1 MDVPTLDAVL
11 FLAPRKS
18 QVDVIQAVGRVM
30 CRAEGKDFGYIIL
43 PVAAPAGMAPERA
56 LDNNKRFQVVWQVL
70 KALRAYDERLDA
82 AINSMELNGQG
93 PENII
98 VEQVSLEKAKKQDD
112 PLSGTA
118 SDGDEAGSIESG
130 TDPLTQEIQGQLTL
144 LPSDWKESVFGRI
157 VKKVGSSLY
166 RDDWS
171 KDIATIAGRYIR
183 LIEQLL
189 EDPERQDAFQEFM
202 AALRQTLNPS
212 VDNVSAVEMLAQHIL
227 TAKPFTVGNGTGKQ
241 TSKKR
246 RSNEKN

>member
-1 MDVPTLDAVL
+1 M
-11 FLAPRKS
+11 
-18 QVDVIQAVGRVM
+18 
-30 CRAEGKDFGYIIL
+30 
-43 PVAAPAGMAPERA
+43 
-56 LDNNKRFQVVWQVL
+56 WQVL

-93 PENII
+93 PVNII

-144 LPSDWKESVFGRI
+144 LPSDWKELVFGRI

-166 RDDWS
+166 WDDWS

-189 EDPERQDAFQEFM
+189 EDPRAPGRLPGVRGC
-202 AALRQTLNPS
+202 AAPDLES
-212 VDNVSAVEMLAQHIL
+212 I
-227 TAKPFTVGNGTGKQ
+227 GG
-241 TSKKR
+241 
-246 RSNEKN
+246 